1 MNNTIHKSILF
12 FLIIISII
20 NFSCYNH
27 EHGEEDGHDHT
38 GHDHSSDK
46 GEGADDHSDHE
57 DEETG
62 PKTVILNEA
71 QYKNAE
77 VELGWFEQKN
87 ISNVIRANGHTR
99 LAAQNQADVSM
110 PIGGMIKEIKVIE
123 GKYVKKGQVLAIML
137 SLDYNKM
144 LLDRSKVQQDIDV
157 TQTQI
162 NYLRIEYKRQQE
174 LANES
179 INAKKVF
186 DKVNADLRTEEARLN
201 ALNQQMIIQE
211 ETMSLIS
218 DTNSPSLRVKSPI
231 SGYVTGINVHIGSS
245 VAVGQKMFSII
256 DNSKMHVDLLV
267 YEKDL
272 SKVKVGQNVRFIL
285 TNQSN
290 KEISGKIYNIG
301 KSFENETKSVAV
313 HADIEKQDKSLIPDM
328 YINAL
333 IDIGNDK
340 VSALPTGAIIM
351 AEGRKFVFVLDK
363 DAAEHEHEE
372 GDDHEE
378 HEDEFAFKRLEVKTG
393 AEQLGY
399 TEVIPLE
406 GIIEGDK
413 IVTKGAYY
421 LQSHLLKSEGGGGH
435 HH

>member
-1 MNNTIHKSILF
+1 MNSITYKSIF

-20 NFSCYNH
+20 NFSACHNH
-27 EHGEEDGHDHT
+27 DHGDHSGHDHS
-38 GHDHSSDK
+38 GHDHSSHE
-46 GEGADDHSDHE
+46 GEDSHHE
-57 DEETG
+57 EETG
-62 PKTVILNEA
+62 PKTVKLNDA

-87 ISNVIRANGHTR
+87 ISNVVRANGHTR

-110 PIGGMIKEIKVIE
+110 PIGGTIKTIKVVE
-123 GKYVKKGQVLAIML
+123 GKYVKKGQVLAVML
-137 SLDYNKM
+137 SLDYNRM
-144 LLDRSKVQQDIDV
+144 LLERSQLQKEIDV

-162 NYLRIEYKRQQE
+162 NYLKIEYKRQEE

-211 ETMSLIS
+211 ETLSLIS
-218 DTNSPSLRVKSPI
+218 DTTSPLLRIKSPI
-231 SGYVTGINVHIGSS
+231 SGYVTEINVHIGSL
-245 VAVGQKMFSII
+245 VGVGQSMFSII

-313 HADIEKQDKSLIPDM
+313 HADIQKQDKSLIPDM

-333 IDIGNDK
+333 IDIGNEK
-340 VSALPTGAIIM
+340 VRALPNEAIIM
-351 AEGRKFVFVLDK
+351 AEGRKFVFVLDETSTEK
-363 DAAEHEHEE
+363 DA
-372 GDDHEE
+372 
-378 HEDEFAFKRLEVKTG
+378 FNFKRLEVKTG

-406 GIIEGDK
+406 VIIEGDK

-435 HH
+435 GHAH